1 MTSFRWPS
9 EGLVRLSIETIFWCD
24 SDALGAESGAELCV
38 KPDSGLGT
46 HDRFIVSVPSRL
58 TIPTVTVTIE
68 NS

>member
-1 MTSFRWPS
+1 
-9 EGLVRLSIETIFWCD
+9 
-24 SDALGAESGAELCV
+24 
-38 KPDSGLGT
+38 LGT